1 MPIFS
6 LTSCL
11 PRITRSSLYNTDN
24 VMFQLL
30 SVFLFVSVT
39 FCWKYFVSLS
49 VCFLFTMKLFTFY
62 LSFSI
67 LFQISLASSLLIHSF
82 FWFYLGS
89 KSVPYYPGKIFSP
102 FQAWFFTLHLD
113 WQITMPRENNISLLS
128 SRFSFS
134 LVFLRV
140 CARVFIFSNI
150 ATLNV
155 TIQKWRFQILC
166 FYFFFQKFFTKKV
179 STKFS
184 NQTDEKLFFKV
195 NLPLHFNSF
204 SFRFHSVKNTN
215 FEWFVLFYLN

>member
-1 MPIFS
+1 MALHES
-6 LTSCL
+6 RKL
-11 PRITRSSLYNTDN
+11 ITQLFPKKNQKTEKAISPMQTKGWRN
-24 VMFQLL
+24 VN
-30 SVFLFVSVT
+30 
-39 FCWKYFVSLS
+39 WKN
-49 VCFLFTMKLFTFY
+49 K
-62 LSFSI
+62 
-67 LFQISLASSLLIHSF
+67 
-82 FWFYLGS
+82 
-89 KSVPYYPGKIFSP
+89 
-102 FQAWFFTLHLD
+102 
-113 WQITMPRENNISLLS
+113 
-128 SRFSFS
+128 FSFS
-134 LVFLRV
+134 LVFLRD